1 MRPVCIQW
9 NVGKDA
15 HGRTVKLTNEQGKYT
30 VTVAANQRDDTVTI
44 RDLTPEVIL
53 LMAEAVNSIRP
64 TSGPKCKAETWN
76 ETTNG
81 GANA

>member
-30 VTVAANQRDDTVTI
+30 VTVEAANQRDDTVTI

-53 LMAEAVNSIRP
+53 SMAEAVKSM
-64 TSGPKCKAETWN
+64 AEQAPRFAKN
-76 ETTNG
+76 EVK
-81 GANA
+81 